1 MSFSSFP
8 SRPKS
13 YGGIASHDRNRSS
26 MSSCERKTAETNE
39 SWDLT
44 KRERARRED
53 WLIPSH
59 LQPKV
64 HGGPREPASTVT
76 EPEHRRFDDPPPPAA
91 WYTCGASCSVVPKR
105 QAAPPPPAPPWAP
118 AVVPHL
124 ARTRI
129 KAEKASSLCSTK
141 TPPPFDSSIHPSIPP
156 SIRIKV
162 GRHSHSS
169 SVTLPPLCGD
179 VPLPT
184 NCNCCSDTSPLQ
196 VFLLLMGW
204 GPSCTRLFQD
214 RFATFQV
221 QKGAKG
227 LVVAAA
233 MESVH
238 EMVRASSCIYL
249 PPSLLFTV
257 QAVE

>member
-1 MSFSSFP
+1 MVHLRSKLLRRPQKAGGP
-8 SRPKS
+8 S
-13 YGGIASHDRNRSS
+13 
-26 MSSCERKTAETNE
+26 SSCSSLGTG
-39 SWDLT
+39 
-44 KRERARRED
+44 RR
-53 WLIPSH
+53 
-59 LQPKV
+59 
-64 HGGPREPASTVT
+64 
-76 EPEHRRFDDPPPPAA
+76 PPPRP
-91 WYTCGASCSVVPKR
+91 YTYQGRESFFLVLNKD
-105 QAAPPPPAPPWAP
+105 
-118 AVVPHL
+118 
-124 ARTRI
+124 T
-129 KAEKASSLCSTK
+129 SSLRL
-141 TPPPFDSSIHPSIPP
+141 IHPSIPP